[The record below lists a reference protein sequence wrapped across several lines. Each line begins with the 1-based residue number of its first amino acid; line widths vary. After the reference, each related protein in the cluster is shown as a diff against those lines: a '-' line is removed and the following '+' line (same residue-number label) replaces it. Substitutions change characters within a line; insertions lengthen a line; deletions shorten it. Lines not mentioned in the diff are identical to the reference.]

1 MNRTTLVSPS
11 ILAAD
16 FANIETEV
24 KMVNDSAADY
34 IHIDIM
40 DGHFVPNISFGFPV
54 TKAIQKHSKKPLDF
68 HLMISNP
75 DNYLEACIDSG
86 AAIITVHVEVCHD
99 LWATINRIKKFGAKA
114 GVAVNP
120 GTDIESLK
128 EIISDIDLVLLMSV
142 NPGFGGQSFI
152 DNTYNKVLEIKEL
165 SSFLNKNILIE
176 IDGGVNASNAAK
188 LISTGANML
197 VAGSYVFNAP
207 NPIEVIQSLK
217 ML

>member
-54 TKAIQKHSKKPLDF
+54 TKAIQKHSKKTLDF

-99 LWATINRIKKFGAKA
+99 LRATINRIKKFGAKA

-142 NPGFGGQSFI
+142 NQGFGGQSFI
-152 DNTYNKVLEIKEL
+152 DNTYNKTTTRGGDSILSKILKMFRIKKHDIITK
-165 SSFLNKNILIE
+165 LNYILGKDQKAITNILNQYKETWTFKI
-176 IDGGVNASNAAK
+176 
-188 LISTGANML
+188 
-197 VAGSYVFNAP
+197 
-207 NPIEVIQSLK
+207 
-217 ML
+217 

>member
-54 TKAIQKHSKKPLDF
+54 TKAIKKHSKKPLDF

-99 LWATINRIKKFGAKA
+99 LRATINRIKKFGAKA